1 MTTRCIGAFNYRRAA
16 QGTLAH
22 HIPTAARCRTNTLW
36 EEVPHRNVQGG
47 HVFSASGMAPDQ
59 QNVQAVTLW
68 PTPENVTAVGRF
80 LGLASYYLR
89 YIAQFSDIAKPL
101 HNLIQKNVPF
111 HWTQDC
117 EKAFHTLKEK
127 LEQALVLTY
136 PKFDSSAGTF
146 ILQTDASAVGLGA
159 ELEQDGHVVAYA
171 SRALTK
177 PEQQYSVIHKECL
190 AAVYAMKQFRHY
202 LLGRR
207 FKLVTDHAPLQW
219 LSAQKMEGLLCRRL
233 CQSRNMTLRFS
244 TRRDQC

>member
-1 MTTRCIGAFNYRRAA
+1 MTAYTHDVLVHSATEEQHKEHLRTVFQRLQEAGLTLRRRKCHIGMSKVYY
-16 QGTLAH
+16 L
-22 HIPTAARCRTNTLW
+22 
-36 EEVPHRNVQGG
+36 G

-59 QNVQAVTLW
+59 QNVQAATLW
-68 PTPENVTAVGRF
+68 RTPENVTAVCRF
-80 LGLASYYLR
+80 LGLASYYR
-89 YIAQFSDIAKPL
+89 KYIAQFADIAKPL

-127 LEQALVLTY
+127 LEQAPVLIY

-146 ILQTDASAVGLGA
+146 VQQTDASAVGLGA

-219 LSAQKMEGLLCRRL
+219 LSAQKMEGLLCQWKIKGFHL
-233 CQSRNMTLRFS
+233 LYMV
-244 TRRDQC
+244 